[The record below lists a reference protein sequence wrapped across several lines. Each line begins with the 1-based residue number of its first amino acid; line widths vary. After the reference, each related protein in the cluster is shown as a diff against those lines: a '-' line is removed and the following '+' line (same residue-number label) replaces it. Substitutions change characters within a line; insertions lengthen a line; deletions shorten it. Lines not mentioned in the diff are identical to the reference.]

1 MLRPECLKWAVI
13 LTGTIHIVFLVW
25 YVCSKISTDSKD
37 DCLYVLA
44 NIKWLLPGQQE
55 FNPVHQ
61 PPATFN
67 SSLVYVLTK
76 YTQRLNNYENHQT
89 RCVKGAYFENETVLI
104 SRLDP
109 TGQRTVFVMEVA
121 DCLLYI
127 WFSQIRVAFISTVL
141 YICYLLTRRQRRM
154 FGLCLPR
161 ERIAMDA
168 YHLNYWTAFT
178 SRLILRVPYTKMQ
191 RFLREFE
198 HLRDCKSLNYVADP
212 LGFCIC
218 NPGVLL
224 LKTLEIGLYLAS
236 LIMSTM
242 TLRICYEPCAYILHE
257 HVKIS
262 AWVYVIVS
270 AVLELLSLIPYTTP
284 AKTKVSASKPP
295 SILTSC
301 LANIASS
308 LVLRA
313 LCVAA
318 IASIVIIAFKYEQ
331 KIQNKLFGP

>member
-104 SRLDP
+104 SRLIP
-109 TGQRTVFVMEVA
+109 LAKEQYSSWKWQTVSLHMVFP
-121 DCLLYI
+121 DQSC
-127 WFSQIRVAFISTVL
+127 ISTV
-141 YICYLLTRRQRRM
+141 IVHMLLADPCQRRM
-154 FGLCLPR
+154 FGSVCR
-161 ERIAMDA
+161 ENALRLDA

-198 HLRDCKSLNYVADP
+198 HVRDCKSLNYVADP

-218 NPGVLL
+218 NPGVLV

-242 TLRICYEPCAYILHE
+242 TLRICYDPCAYILHE

-270 AVLELLSLIPYTTP
+270 AVLELLSLMGYTTP